1 MKRARIMGIIDLIK
15 NFRML
20 KRNMIFQSA
29 SFSKLFRLNS
39 LLILLRIFVSGVF
52 VYAGA
57 SKLMDLRAFAL
68 IIEEFGVVP
77 LTVLPFVAVGLPV
90 FEVIAGAGL
99 AFNVRGSLVAI
110 TLMTVMF
117 LGVLGYAIAEGL
129 VIADCGC
136 FAPGELPAG
145 YDDGSA
151 LKDAFARDVGL
162 LLACAV
168 LFLPSCREKQFASE
182 KIV

>member
-1 MKRARIMGIIDLIK
+1 
-15 NFRML
+15 ML
-20 KRNMIFQSA
+20 FQSA

-39 LLILLRIFVSGVF
+39 LMTLLRIFVSGVF

-57 SKLMDLRAFAL
+57 SKLMDLRAFAI

-77 LTVLPFVAVGLPV
+77 FAFLPFVAVGLPV
-90 FEVIAGAGL
+90 LEIVAGVGL
-99 AFNVRGSLVAI
+99 AFNIRGSLAAI

-151 LKDAFARDVGL
+151 LKDAFVRDVGL
-162 LLACAV
+162 LLACAI
-168 LFLPSCREKQFASE
+168 LFLPSYREKQLAPE

>member
-1 MKRARIMGIIDLIK
+1 
-15 NFRML
+15 ML
-20 KRNMIFQSA
+20 FQST
-29 SFSKLFRLNS
+29 SFSKLFRLSS

-77 LTVLPFVAVGLPV
+77 FEFLPIVAVGLPV
-90 FEVIAGAGL
+90 LEIIAGAGL
-99 AFNVRGSLVAI
+99 VFNVRGSLAAI
-110 TLMTVMF
+110 TVMTVMF

-151 LKDAFARDVGL
+151 LKDAFIRDVGL

-168 LFLPSCREKQFASE
+168 LFFSSYREKQFTSE
-182 KIV
+182 EIV

>member
-1 MKRARIMGIIDLIK
+1 
-15 NFRML
+15 ML
-20 KRNMIFQSA
+20 FQST
-29 SFSKLFRLNS
+29 SFSKLFRLAS
-39 LLILLRIFVSGVF
+39 LVILLRIFVGGVF

-57 SKLMDLRAFAL
+57 SKLWDLRAFAV

-77 LTVLPFVAVGLPV
+77 FEVLPYVAIGLPV
-90 FEVIAGAGL
+90 FEIIAGAGL
-99 AFNVRGSLVAI
+99 VFNARGSLTAI
-110 TLMTVMF
+110 TVMTVMF

-136 FAPGELPAG
+136 FAPGELPTG

-151 LKDAFARDVGL
+151 LKDAFVRDVGL

-168 LFLPSCREKQFASE
+168 LFLFSYREKQFVPE
-182 KIV
+182 KIL